1 MKESKTWR
9 YLKKKQN
16 LKKKSVGNASR
27 GDLDLEVEEP
37 LPGNNT
43 MFANPGVSDEIEEIE
58 NSIDNPW
65 LVENIQVFSFLN
77 CPECAFKAKEVGI
90 FQDHAVRNHSQSSV
104 LFGPNVKSEFIAV
117 ETEQNSGISIE
128 HPIID
133 PLESVMNQEC
143 AITEIKTED
152 ISPIVIDEQSLN
164 QTETLSKNLDKK
176 IMDISKT
183 SCLENQ
189 IGINEQFSNDN
200 VDIEEDIPLKRK
212 KQKKKSMKF
221 LPLANVPEP
230 VKKKV
235 VINATIPTFSVNNL
249 SRKAQDIFKKSI
261 GKESEKVSNNVFD
274 PDQSP
279 IQPNS
284 EISSEDFKCLSSNAD
299 EITIDEQKIDPLGI
313 ISPNVGGFNKIPS
326 NNKLGSLPYN
336 CDICHAYGYAV
347 NDMIIIK
354 HRTDCEKRNVL

>member
-1 MKESKTWR
+1 M
-9 YLKKKQN
+9 YD
-16 LKKKSVGNASR
+16 NAGTSE
-27 GDLDLEVEEP
+27 EVEE
-37 LPGNNT
+37 L
-43 MFANPGVSDEIEEIE
+43 EIPQG
-58 NSIDNPW
+58 NPW
-65 LVENIQVFSFLN
+65 LVENVQAFSFLN
-77 CPECAFKAKEVGI
+77 CPECAFKVKEVGI
-90 FQDHAVRNHSQSSV
+90 FQNHAVRNHPQSSV

-117 ETEQNSGISIE
+117 KTEQNSEISIE

-143 AITEIKTED
+143 AITEIKTEEV
-152 ISPIVIDEQSLN
+152 SPIVIDEQSLN

-212 KQKKKSMKF
+212 KQKKKSMKI

-249 SRKAQDIFKKSI
+249 SRKAQDIFRESI
-261 GKESEKVSNNVFD
+261 GTKSEKVSNSVYD
-274 PDQSP
+274 ADQ
-279 IQPNS
+279 
-284 EISSEDFKCLSSNAD
+284 
-299 EITIDEQKIDPLGI
+299 
-313 ISPNVGGFNKIPS
+313 
-326 NNKLGSLPYN
+326 
-336 CDICHAYGYAV
+336 
-347 NDMIIIK
+347 
-354 HRTDCEKRNVL
+354 